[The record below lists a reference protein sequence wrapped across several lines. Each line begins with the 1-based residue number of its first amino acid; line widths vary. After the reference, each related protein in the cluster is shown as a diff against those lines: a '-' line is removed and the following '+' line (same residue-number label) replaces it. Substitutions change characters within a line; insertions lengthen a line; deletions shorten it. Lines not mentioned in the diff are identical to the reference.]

1 MKCYVECY
9 KRGCLSK
16 PEPRMSDTL
25 TNTTHHLMRVRVRT
39 QTFDRLAEIAEAET
53 RRSGDHTTVSDL
65 VRAALTDYISV
76 YDSTSKLAALQSDPV
91 RKSVG

>member
-1 MKCYVECY
+1 
-9 KRGCLSK
+9 
-16 PEPRMSDTL
+16 MSDTL

-65 VRAALTDYISV
+65 VRAALTDYITV
-76 YDSTSKLAALQSDPV
+76 YDATSKLSVFQNDPM